1 MSYTFTRRPHRTQSC
16 FRTCLEFPFSKV
28 YQSSH
33 SCMDTIDIW
42 VLGLHFNTAANHK
55 RVRLFWTA
63 FAAMF
68 TYEIIP
74 SYIFPLLNGF
84 NIFCLSSQHASPSVQ
99 NAFTNIFG
107 GADSNEGLG
116 LFSLSF
122 DWQYIGSG
130 LVPSAG
136 DTPIHA
142 DHTVNSVMSLPL
154 IQQANSWIGLFF
166 SYIAIAAI
174 YYSNT
179 WNVIVI

>member
-1 MSYTFTRRPHRTQSC
+1 MSDTFTRRLRRTQSR
-16 FRTCLEFPFSKV
+16 FRTYLMFPFSKV

-33 SCMDTIDIW
+33 SCMKTVDIR
-42 VLGLHFNTAANHK
+42 VPGLHFNTAANHK

-74 SYIFPLLNGF
+74 SYIFPFLNGF

-99 NAFTNIFG
+99 DAFTNIFG

-130 LVPSAG
+130 SVPSAC

-142 DHTVNSVMSLPL
+142 DHTV
-154 IQQANSWIGLFF
+154 I
-166 SYIAIAAI
+166 
-174 YYSNT
+174 
-179 WNVIVI
+179 